1 MLNWL
6 KTRNKTTLLGGVFVF
21 LASFIVYW
29 LTIAPTASFW
39 DCGEFIACSY
49 ILGIP
54 HPPGAPLFIL
64 IGRLFTLLPFFDQIA
79 LRTNILSALGS
90 ACSVVVAYL
99 IILKLVSR
107 WNISNLA
114 RFLGAIVGGLVLG
127 YSGTFWSNS
136 VETEVYGMAMFIMLL
151 LVYLSLIWM
160 EKKSTPKGERILVFM
175 AYLALLSIGAHM
187 TVLIVLPAL
196 FFLVLWDD
204 REKLKDF
211 RFWISG
217 IVLALVMFSLVPF
230 LVGLLAWLVL
240 SLIGMVVSN
249 YDRRWVVAF
258 AIVLA
263 GFMGYSM
270 QLYVPIRST
279 QNPAIDEND
288 PEDISRFKYFLERKQ
303 YGQTSMITRALTR
316 RGSWANQF
324 GTHERMGFWGFFREQ
339 YSSAKIWFIPILL
352 GLYGIIFQIKR
363 KKKEGTIL
371 LLLFLISSVGLIF
384 YINFSDGTRGDQL
397 EVRDRDYFFTPAFVF
412 FAIFIGLGIS
422 ALMQQL
428 RVKLEVL
435 KEKLWLYKGV
445 LYTSALVLFLLPNYL
460 ALSRNFHKNS
470 RWGNWIPWDYA
481 YNLLNS
487 CDQDAIMFT
496 NGDNDTF
503 PLWFLQ
509 NVEKIRTDVRIVNLS
524 LLNTDWYILQLKN
537 RMDVPI
543 GLTDKQIK
551 WETITLQ
558 QGISG
563 ERPREP
569 YFDQVRNF
577 SHYLFP
583 FRDDKSGRIIRVQDM
598 MIENII
604 LSNEWKHPIYF
615 STTVSQDNRLN
626 LDKNLKLEGFA
637 WKLVPVQGERM
648 IDSEKF
654 YHKLTQVYKYRGLND
669 LRVTKDDN
677 TTGLLV
683 NYPEKFIELAT
694 YYLLNKDTTR
704 SFELLNKSKEIYP
717 DYWRTYLALAQIFSA
732 QKDST
737 TRQNLLAEGENH
749 LKKVIKF
756 NPDNHTYSQ
765 YLGLFLQLQDKWE
778 EAIPHLVRSY
788 KMSPSNIVSYRS
800 LLSIY
805 VSKNR
810 IQEAIA
816 LVESWLKDNPTD
828 QFSYNLLQQLRA
840 PRPGTSS
847 AQ

>member
-6 KTRNKTTLLGGVFVF
+6 KTRDKTTLLGGVFVF

-29 LTIAPTASFW
+29 LTIAPTVSFW

-49 ILGIP
+49 TLGIP

-79 LRTNILSALGS
+79 LRMNILSALGS

-107 WNISNLA
+107 WNISNFA
-114 RFLGAIVGGLVLG
+114 RYLGAISGGLFLG
-127 YSGTFWSNS
+127 FSGTFWANA
-136 VETEVYGMAMFIMLL
+136 VETEVYGLGMFVMLL

-160 EKKSTPKGERILVFM
+160 EKKGTVRGDKLLILIS
-175 AYLALLSIGAHM
+175 YLALLSIGIHM
-187 TVLIVLPAL
+187 TVFIVVPAL
-196 FFLVLWDD
+196 FLLFVWDD

-230 LVGLLAWLVL
+230 LVGLLAWLAIC
-240 SLIGMVVSN
+240 LIGMIVSK
-249 YDRRWVVAF
+249 YDRRWVAAF

-263 GFMGYSM
+263 GFIGYSV

-288 PEDISRFKYFLERKQ
+288 PEDITRFKYFLERKQ
-303 YGQTSMITRALTR
+303 YGQTSMITRALNR
-316 RGSWANQF
+316 RASWASQF
-324 GTHERMGFWGFFREQ
+324 GAHERMGFWGFFREQ
-339 YSSAKIWFIPILL
+339 YSSAQVWFIPTLL
-352 GLYGIIFQIKR
+352 GLYGIIFQIR
-363 KKKEGTIL
+363 RRRKEGVIF
-371 LLLFLISSVGLIF
+371 LLLFLIASVGLLF

-397 EVRDRDYFFTPAFVF
+397 EVRERDYFYLPAFVF
-412 FAIFIGLGIS
+412 FAIFIGLGTS
-422 ALMQQL
+422 ALMHQL
-428 RVKLEVL
+428 KTKLEAL
-435 KEKLWLYKGV
+435 KEKILLYKTT
-445 LYTSALVLFLLPNYL
+445 LYASALILFLLPAL
-460 ALSRNFHKNS
+460 ALARNYHKNS

-487 CDQDAIMFT
+487 CDRDAIMFT

-524 LLNTDWYILQLKN
+524 LLNTDWYILQLKS
-537 RMDVPI
+537 RMNVPI

-583 FRDDKSGRIIRVQDM
+583 FRDEKSGRIIRVQDM

-604 LSNEWKHPIYF
+604 LSNEWKYPVYF
-615 STTVSQDNRLN
+615 SSTVSQDNRLN

-637 WKLVPVQGERM
+637 WRLVPEQGERM
-648 IDSEKF
+648 LDSEKF

-669 LRVTKDDN
+669 LRVTKDEN

-683 NYPEKFIELAT
+683 NYPEKFIELAV
-694 YYLLNKDTTR
+694 YYLSQGDTARTLG
-704 SFELLNKSKEIYP
+704 LLNSSQQIYP
-717 DYWRTYLALAQIFSA
+717 DYWRTYIVLAQVYRD

-737 TRQNLLAEGENH
+737 AYKKVLEEGENN
-749 LKKVIKF
+749 LKEAAKS
-756 NPDNHTYSQ
+756 NPDNHTYHQ
-765 YLGLFLQLQDKWE
+765 YLGLFFQMQNKTE
-778 EAIPHLVRSY
+778 EATPHLVRSY
-788 KMSPSNIVSYRS
+788 KMSPSNIITYRS

-810 IQEAIA
+810 MQEAIS
-816 LVESWLKDNPTD
+816 LVESWLKSNPSD

-840 PRPGTSS
+840 PRPYPLPT
-847 AQ
+847 Q